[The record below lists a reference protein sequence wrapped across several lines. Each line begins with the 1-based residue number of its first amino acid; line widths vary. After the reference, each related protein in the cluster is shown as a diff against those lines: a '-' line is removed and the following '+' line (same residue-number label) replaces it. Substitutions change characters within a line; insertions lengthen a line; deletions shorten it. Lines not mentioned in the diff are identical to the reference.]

1 MKRRADKHLYPKGDK
16 EIVADIDDAVEKI
29 LSHHQIAPDTKLARI
44 IGNAVR
50 KFLIGAEQ
58 KSLNY
63 NDWYMKN
70 KKALHIDDPLDTNTR
85 NLKFLVAQFYQADEV
100 PQNFMRYLNTELGR
114 LNVQLN
120 THALVSVH
128 SHEIGYVSPKS
139 INKDDSIT
147 AVLGTIIRTVIDLH
161 ADKYGIHV
169 SFPRNIRAE
178 RDDLR
183 ELKQRLTIK

>member
-1 MKRRADKHLYPKGDK
+1 MKRRANRHLYPKGDT

-58 KSLNY
+58 KFLNY
-63 NDWYMKN
+63 NDWYIKN
-70 KKALHIDDPLDTNTR
+70 KKALRIDDPLDTNTR

-100 PQNFMRYLNTELGR
+100 PQNLMCYLNTELGR

-120 THALVSVH
+120 THALIGAN

-139 INKDDSIT
+139 INRGNPT
-147 AVLGTIIRTVIDLH
+147 LAVLGTVIRTVIDLH
-161 ADKYGIHV
+161 ADKYGAHV

-178 RDDLR
+178 RDDLK